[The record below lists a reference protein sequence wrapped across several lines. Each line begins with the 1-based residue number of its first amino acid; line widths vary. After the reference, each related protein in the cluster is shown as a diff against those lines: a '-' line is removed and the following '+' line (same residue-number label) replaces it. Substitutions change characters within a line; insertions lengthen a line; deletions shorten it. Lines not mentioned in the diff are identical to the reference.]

1 MFQAIRFLLVN
12 STKRGQRF
20 FLLAILFGSFSTLFE
35 IAAAGTFSIL
45 ASSVLGGK
53 KNGVGILS
61 SLVPFA
67 LTTTVLIFIFSAFF
81 IGKLIFQFIEL
92 RMKNEC
98 ATETFNSLLKRKFS
112 ESDEI
117 NVVYDIHTF
126 NHQVLYPSLILVAEI
141 MFAILFIPFIIVS
154 TGFVGLLVLSM
165 SFLILFPLTRIN
177 SKYIKDVSKERN
189 VANLNLQNS
198 LYDDKRL
205 SEDLGSRKFLSD
217 KSKKMAVQVNKFDQ
231 KFVTLSSNPRF
242 ILEFVFLG
250 IVICL
255 LSFSRNLID
264 QKGQIYVF
272 AILGYAF
279 FRFVPSI
286 TRIGVARNQI
296 SANSFM
302 FDIFRTH
309 TTSVD
314 LPNNELHLSDLK
326 SIQVLDPII
335 FSKFMIP
342 AHKWILI
349 KGPTGIGKTRFLKIL
364 AGVSS
369 EDFIIRSEDF
379 SQFSSRE
386 WAPDVSFVSQAPY
399 LVGNSLLEMVSSDN
413 FGCQSDE
420 PALKYFMDVCSIDH
434 ELLDAQIDF
443 LKLSGGQRKQIALLR
458 ALLTRKTFLVLDEFT
473 AGLDFDLATQIL
485 SNLKGV
491 DFLQTLIMST
501 HEDLFNNWFD
511 VNYRIS

>member
-1 MFQAIRFLLVN
+1 
-12 STKRGQRF
+12 
-20 FLLAILFGSFSTLFE
+20 
-35 IAAAGTFSIL
+35 
-45 ASSVLGGK
+45 
-53 KNGVGILS
+53 
-61 SLVPFA
+61 
-67 LTTTVLIFIFSAFF
+67 
-81 IGKLIFQFIEL
+81 
-92 RMKNEC
+92 
-98 ATETFNSLLKRKFS
+98 
-112 ESDEI
+112 
-117 NVVYDIHTF
+117 
-126 NHQVLYPSLILVAEI
+126 
-141 MFAILFIPFIIVS
+141 
-154 TGFVGLLVLSM
+154 
-165 SFLILFPLTRIN
+165 
-177 SKYIKDVSKERN
+177 
-189 VANLNLQNS
+189 
-198 LYDDKRL
+198 
-205 SEDLGSRKFLSD
+205 
-217 KSKKMAVQVNKFDQ
+217 
-231 KFVTLSSNPRF
+231 
-242 ILEFVFLG
+242 
-250 IVICL
+250 
-255 LSFSRNLID
+255 
-264 QKGQIYVF
+264 
-272 AILGYAF
+272 
-279 FRFVPSI
+279 
-286 TRIGVARNQI
+286 
-296 SANSFM
+296 M

-326 SIQVLDPII
+326 SIRVLDPII

-386 WAPDVSFVSQAPY
+386 WEPDVSFVSQAPY

-413 FGCQSDE
+413 FDCQSDE

-458 ALLTRKTFLVLDEFT
+458 ALLTGKTFLVLDEFT

-501 HEDLFNNWFD
+501 HEELFNNWFD